1 MAKTKPGLPEGFDL
15 DLDSPSRLGDYL
27 DEDLSAS
34 AVRALAVK
42 QRVAPPVVPAE
53 AERKEILELR
63 PKVVQNETYSVQA
76 RTEQVLNLA
85 DARRRNAQKPQ
96 VARRPERMQFNMRPE
111 TLKMFEEIVEYVQR
125 YSLQDDVK
133 ASEILDAMIG
143 VLYQAREEMA
153 FNDVPRRGK
162 WGTPTARAFPTAI
175 GNAFA
180 RAVANRYVKTGAGE

>member
-1 MAKTKPGLPEGFDL
+1 MAKAKPGLPEGFDL

-27 DEDLSAS
+27 DEGLSAN

-42 QRVAPPVVPAE
+42 QRVAPPVVPVEVERNE
-53 AERKEILELR
+53 ALA
-63 PKVVQNETYSVQA
+63 PKVVPTETYPAQV
-76 RTEQVLNLA
+76 RTEQVLNIA
-85 DARRRNAQKPQ
+85 DARRKNAQKPQ
-96 VARRPERMQFNMRPE
+96 VVRRPERMQFNMRPE

-125 YSLQDDVK
+125 YSLQDDAK

-180 RAVANRYVKTGAGE
+180 RAVANRYVKAGAGE